1 VPEIVEYYKNQ
12 NLISLRSKA
21 IKKPPT
27 EKKGA
32 AKKK

>member
-1 VPEIVEYYKNQ
+1 
-12 NLISLRSKA
+12 LRSKA

-32 AKKK
+32 AKKKWIDIDMYV